1 MTDAEYAAVATW
13 WSADEYV
20 AAIRDTVGHLV
31 AMDVRT
37 GGNQASRHATRALR
51 TALRRLN
58 SGAIAGP
65 TADDVRVAVAEL
77 AELTGWLL
85 IDANRHE
92 PARRANRLALAL
104 ARAAGDRSMELFVT
118 HNISLQAT
126 YLRRPRSALAVIEPV
141 LEHGRL
147 TSRLESMFRLRAAR
161 AHAQMGLS
169 SQAFR
174 LLEHARSLLLDG
186 VSERDPAWS
195 WWISPRG
202 LESATAAMHGCLG
215 DWNSA
220 IAPLHRALEA
230 TPTSATRDRFL
241 YLCTLLHAQI
251 ELNAWRD
258 VESTAGQLAPL
269 IGTVGS
275 DRPLARLAT
284 TIRHVSMLETTSA
297 ARLRRAVTPVAER
310 VSRFAEHRGGEDV
323 GWRMSRQRVSP
334 RRHDL

>member
-1 MTDAEYAAVATW
+1 MTDAHPV

-31 AMDVRT
+31 AMDVRA
-37 GGNQASRHATRALR
+37 GGNEASRHATRALR

-58 SGAIAGP
+58 SGAFTGP
-65 TADDVRVAVAEL
+65 QANDVRAAVAEL

-92 PARRANRLALAL
+92 HARRANRLSLSL
-104 ARAAGDRSMELFVT
+104 ARAAGDRSMALFVT

-126 YLRRPRSALAVIEPV
+126 YLRRPRSALAAVEPI

-174 LLEHARSLLLDG
+174 LLDHARSLLLDG
-186 VSERDPAWS
+186 VSDRDPAWS
-195 WWISPRG
+195 WWVSPRG
-202 LESATAAMHGCLG
+202 LDSATAAMHGSLG

-220 IAPLHRALEA
+220 IAPLHRALQA
-230 TPTSATRDRFL
+230 TPAGATRDRFL

-258 VESTAGQLAPL
+258 VESTAGELAPL

-284 TIRHVSMLETTSA
+284 TIRHVGMLDTTGG
-297 ARLRRAVTPVAER
+297 ARLRQAVEPVRELASTVVMRDESER
-310 VSRFAEHRGGEDV
+310 
-323 GWRMSRQRVSP
+323 W
-334 RRHDL
+334 

>member
-1 MTDAEYAAVATW
+1 MTDAHPV

-31 AMDVRT
+31 AMDVRA

-58 SGAIAGP
+58 SGAFTGP
-65 TADDVRVAVAEL
+65 QANDVRAAVAEL

-92 PARRANRLALAL
+92 HARRANRLSLSL

-126 YLRRPRSALAVIEPV
+126 YLRRPRSALAAVEPI

-174 LLEHARSLLLDG
+174 LLDHARSLLLDG
-186 VSERDPAWS
+186 VSDRDPAWS
-195 WWISPRG
+195 WWVSPRG
-202 LESATAAMHGCLG
+202 LDSATAAMHGSLG

-220 IAPLHRALEA
+220 IAPLHRALQA
-230 TPTSATRDRFL
+230 TPAGATRDRFL

-258 VESTAGQLAPL
+258 VESTAGELAPL

-284 TIRHVSMLETTSA
+284 TIRHVGMLDTTGG
-297 ARLRRAVTPVAER
+297 ARLRQAVEPVRELASTVVMRDESER
-310 VSRFAEHRGGEDV
+310 
-323 GWRMSRQRVSP
+323 W
-334 RRHDL
+334 